1 MNMNII
7 LKNVQEVITRKELED
22 LAERGTKI
30 KGYVGFEPS
39 GFVHLGTGL
48 ICGNKIKD
56 LADQGIDVTV
66 LLADWHAYINDKL
79 GGDMD
84 KIRISGEYM
93 KQSFLKLG
101 VPSSVKFIFADELVN
116 RREYWEKVIKVAK
129 RTSLKRVKRAM
140 SIMGRK
146 EDEADLDSSKII
158 YPFMQVAD
166 IFDLDVDIAY
176 GGMDQRHAHM
186 LAREIAPKLNY
197 KVPIAIHTPLLP
209 GLQGTGRMDPVESK
223 MSKSKPNS
231 SINVHE
237 NADII
242 RAKISKT
249 YCQEK
254 DIINNPLLKI
264 AEYIIF
270 PYYKDSITIKREE
283 KFGGDITVSSYRE
296 LEQNF
301 AEGLIHPLDLKNSI
315 ADELIEILK
324 PTSEYFSKHTDLI
337 EGMK

>member
-1 MNMNII
+1 MNINII
-7 LKNVQEVITRKELED
+7 LKNVQEVITRNELEN
-22 LAERGTKI
+22 LAEKGTKI
-30 KGYVGFEPS
+30 KAYIGFEPS

-56 LADQGIDVTV
+56 LAEEGIDVTV

-79 GGDMD
+79 GGDMG

-166 IFDLDVDIAY
+166 IFDLDLDIAY

-186 LAREIAPKLNY
+186 LARELAPKLNY
-197 KVPIAIHTPLLP
+197 KVPVAIHTPLLP
-209 GLQGTGRMDPVESK
+209 GLQGAGRMDPAEAK

-231 SINVHE
+231 GINVHD

-242 RAKISKT
+242 RAKISKA

-254 DIINNPLLKI
+254 DITNNPLLKI

-270 PYYKDSITIKREE
+270 PYYKDRITIKREE
-283 KFGGDITVSSYRE
+283 KFGGDITMNSFME

-301 AEGLIHPLDLKNSI
+301 AEGLIHPLDLKNTI

-324 PTSEYFSKHTDLI
+324 PTSDYFSQHMDII
-337 EGMK
+337 EEMK

>member
-1 MNMNII
+1 MNLDII
-7 LKNVQEVITRKELED
+7 LKNVQEVITREELEQ

-30 KGYVGFEPS
+30 KGYIGLEPS

-56 LADQGIDVTV
+56 LAEQGIDFTV

-79 GGDMD
+79 GGDMQ

-93 KQSFLKLG
+93 EQTLLKLG
-101 VPSSVKFIFADELVN
+101 VPNSVRFIFADELVD
-116 RREYWEKVIKVAK
+116 RKEYWEKVIKVAK

-146 EDEADLDSSKII
+146 EDEAELDASKII

-166 IFDLDVDIAY
+166 IFDLDLDLAY
-176 GGMDQRHAHM
+176 GGMDQRHGHM
-186 LAREIAPKLNY
+186 LARELAPKLNY

-209 GLQGTGRMDPVESK
+209 GLQGIGRMDPIEAK

-237 NADII
+237 DANTI
-242 RAKISKT
+242 RAKISKA
-249 YCQEK
+249 YCRER
-254 DIINNPLLKI
+254 DIENNPLLKI

-270 PYYKDSITIKREE
+270 PYYKDKITIKREE
-283 KFGGDITVSSYRE
+283 KFGGDLTINNYKE
-296 LEQNF
+296 LEHHF

-315 ADELIEILK
+315 ANELIEILK
-324 PTSEYFSKHTDLI
+324 PVNAYFSNHTDLL
-337 EGMK
+337 EGIK